1 LPRTWIDDLV
11 RLKRGRGAKHHAER
25 KLMSVE
31 VDMAVGLSVE
41 CRVDEER
48 FRWQDGLY
56 YGNPRGASDGWP
68 MKHRD
73 TPVYFEAKM

>member
-1 LPRTWIDDLV
+1 
-11 RLKRGRGAKHHAER
+11 
-25 KLMSVE
+25 MSVE

-41 CRVDEER
+41 RRVDEER

-56 YGNPRGASDGWP
+56 YGNPRGASDGRP

-73 TPVYFEAKM
+73 TPVYFEARM